1 MDMAYTAVR
10 TTMDNRDMVLAY
22 FQQSWQLAANG
33 QGRDLGDPQADNWIP
48 VSARMAMWLLRNGF
62 NRVDDTLCWSPNA

>member
-1 MDMAYTAVR
+1 
-10 TTMDNRDMVLAY
+10 MDNRDMVLAY

-48 VSARMAMWLLRNGF
+48 LSARMAMWLLRNGF